1 MCVGSGSIW
10 KSLYFPLSISVKLK
24 IVLGVHKSV
33 LSTLKTALKSVY
45 LKWWMDEFNIKLKF
59 MLKIS

>member
-33 LSTLKTALKSVY
+33 LSTLKTA
-45 LKWWMDEFNIKLKF
+45 IKIKF
-59 MLKIS
+59 S